1 MAYDWLKGV
10 ADEYDTIVIG
20 SGLGGLTGANVL
32 AKAGHRVLLLE
43 HHYQFGGL
51 ATWFTRKGGHIFD
64 ISLHGF
70 PSGMIKSCRKY
81 WTKEIADSIVQLR
94 DIRFVNPQMDVWTT
108 FTRDDYTRVLVEQFR
123 IERPKVEEFFAYLR
137 SMNYYDNN
145 PETTRELFNRFFPG
159 RDDVHRL
166 LMEPIAYANG
176 STLDDPAITYG
187 IVFSNFMGAG
197 VYTFRGGSDLLIEKM
212 VEELKRNGVECR
224 KRVLV
229 DRILVEERDGRK
241 VAAGIVAKNGRVIRA
256 KAILSNANIKN
267 TIFRLAGEDAFP
279 PEFVEAARAVR
290 INSSSCQVYLGIRK
304 GESIPHI
311 GDLVFTSDA
320 PMFSSEELT
329 DFHTSSRTF
338 SVYYPDTRPG
348 SDRYTVVVSLNGR
361 YPDWSKLTESEYA
374 NHKNRLIEESI
385 VALER
390 FIPGVRTKIDWT
402 EAATPRTIERYT
414 THLGGTSFGT
424 KFEGLKVSMDLSD
437 KLPGLYHAGSVG
449 IIMSGWLG
457 TINYGV
463 ITANK
468 IDKFLFAEKQ
478 RAAPVAAASL
488 TPANPLMPSV
498 TDLIP
503 HRPPFLFVDEIVSEG
518 PDTLVARRTWRADE
532 DFYRGHYPG
541 APITP
546 GVLLCEAVF
555 QTGALFMARQAQA
568 AGTGSASGVPL
579 LAKISDVRFRN
590 PVYPGDTITIEVKR
604 KEVLGGFTMMSGTVK
619 AGEKRILTVEF
630 AVAWK
635 TPEGSAPKA
644 P

>member
-10 ADEYDTIVIG
+10 ADEYDVIVIG

-81 WTKEIADSIVQLR
+81 WTREIADAIVQLK

-108 FTRDDYTRVLVEQFR
+108 FTREDYTRVLVEKFGLDR
-123 IERPKVEEFFAYLR
+123 AHVEKFYDHLR
-137 SMNYYDNN
+137 AMNFYDNN
-145 PETTRELFNRFFPG
+145 PETTGQMLERFFPG
-159 RDDVHRL
+159 RDDVKRL

-212 VEELKRNGVECR
+212 ADELRRNGVELR
-224 KRVLV
+224 KKVLV
-229 DRILVEERDGRK
+229 QRILVEERDGRK
-241 VAAGIVAKNGRVIRA
+241 VACGVVAGNGRVIRA
-256 KAILSNANIKN
+256 KAVLSNANIKN
-267 TIFRLAGEDAFP
+267 TIFRLAGEEHFP
-279 PEFVEAARAVR
+279 ADFTAAAQAVR

-311 GDLVFTSDA
+311 GDLVFTSEN
-320 PMFSSEELT
+320 PKFSSQELT
-329 DFHTSSRTF
+329 DFHTTSRTF

-361 YPDWSKLTESEYA
+361 YGDWQQLTEERYEEQ
-374 NHKNRLIEESI
+374 KKRLVEESI

-390 FIPGVRTKIDWT
+390 FIPGVRAKIDWS

-414 THLGGTSFGT
+414 THFGGTSFGT
-424 KFEGLKVSMDLSD
+424 KFEGLKVSMDLPE

-463 ITANK
+463 IVANK
-468 IDKFLFAEKQ
+468 IDKQLFAQKQ
-478 RAAPVAAASL
+478 PAAAS
-488 TPANPLMPSV
+488 A
-498 TDLIP
+498 
-503 HRPPFLFVDEIVSEG
+503 
-518 PDTLVARRTWRADE
+518 
-532 DFYRGHYPG
+532 
-541 APITP
+541 
-546 GVLLCEAVF
+546 
-555 QTGALFMARQAQA
+555 
-568 AGTGSASGVPL
+568 
-579 LAKISDVRFRN
+579 
-590 PVYPGDTITIEVKR
+590 
-604 KEVLGGFTMMSGTVK
+604 
-619 AGEKRILTVEF
+619 
-630 AVAWK
+630 
-635 TPEGSAPKA
+635 
-644 P
+644 